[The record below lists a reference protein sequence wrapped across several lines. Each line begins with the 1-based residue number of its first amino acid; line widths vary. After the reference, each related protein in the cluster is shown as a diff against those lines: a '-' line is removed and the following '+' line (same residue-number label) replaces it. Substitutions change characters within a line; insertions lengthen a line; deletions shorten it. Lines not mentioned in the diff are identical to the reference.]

1 MSTNTQA
8 QLQAAP
14 QCPYWR
20 LETAGGTLFASLL
33 GMRRGQI
40 WREAVGRAYFCS
52 EAIFWVARPRWTEI
66 PRDHVP

>member
-1 MSTNTQA
+1 MSTNTQT

-20 LETAGGTLFASLL
+20 LETAGGTLLASLL

-40 WREAVGRAYFCS
+40 WREAVRESLLLLGGYLLGS
-52 EAIFWVARPRWTEI
+52 
-66 PRDHVP
+66 